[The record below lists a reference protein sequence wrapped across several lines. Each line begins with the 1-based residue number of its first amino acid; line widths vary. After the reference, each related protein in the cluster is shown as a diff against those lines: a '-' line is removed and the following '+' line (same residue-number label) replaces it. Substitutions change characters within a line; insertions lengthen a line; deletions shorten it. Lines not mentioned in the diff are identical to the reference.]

1 MKTGRLLIPLLSML
15 GATTLLATSGIFI
28 KLAALPAPLMA
39 WFRTAVPVVVLL
51 AYYLLFPGKRR
62 PGIPSRLI
70 LGGSF
75 VNAVRLLLFFAGYL
89 FTSVS
94 NGIIILYSWPAFA
107 ALFGALFLGEKIP
120 PRNIFLLLFA
130 FAGIFVVYSQSSF
143 SFADS
148 DFIGMSLLLVSAA
161 LYSLT
166 VIIFKSVSV
175 RYDQVGTTF
184 YQNLLPALIFAP
196 ALLIYQ
202 PFPTGFPLFLALSYA
217 LLIGVGAFLL
227 FFTALKHLPA
237 SLTAH
242 LSYLEVIAA
251 LSLSVLILGEG
262 LTWNKLV
269 GGGMILLSVMF
280 VSGGDK
286 KERGEHESSKADV
299 EQGEE

>member
-15 GATTLLATSGIFI
+15 GATMLLATSGIFI

-62 PGIPSRLI
+62 PGRPSRMI
-70 LGGSF
+70 LAGSF

-130 FAGIFVVYSQSSF
+130 FAGIFVVYSQSEF
-143 SFADS
+143 SFGDS

-175 RYDQVGTTF
+175 SYDQVGTTF
-184 YQNLLPALIFAP
+184 YQNLLPAIIFAP
-196 ALLIYQ
+196 ALFVYR
-202 PFPTGFPLFLALSYA
+202 PFPTGMPLFLALTYA

-242 LSYLEVIAA
+242 LSYFEVIAA
-251 LSLSVLILGEG
+251 LSLSVLILGDE
-262 LTWNKLV
+262 LTWNKIV

-280 VSGGDK
+280 VSGRDK
-286 KERGEHESSKADV
+286 KKRGENENSESYI
-299 EQGEE
+299 EQGKE